1 MHLEKVLENVKQWA
15 KEAGRIQMAYFR
27 KDSLI
32 IESKSSQVDLV
43 TEADKKS
50 EAFIL
55 EAIKSTYPDH
65 SILSEE
71 TGVTDKKSQYEWV
84 VDPLDGTTNFAQGI
98 PVFAVSIAL
107 KEDGESVLGVVYN
120 PVLDELFHAVKGMG
134 AYLNG
139 RRLFVSQKE
148 DLKQCVLASGFPYS
162 RAKTH
167 DNNALHFGHMV
178 PKVRGLRRLGAA
190 SYDLANV
197 AAGVMDG
204 YWEMGLG
211 EWDIAAGRLLV
222 TEAGGQILKWDNK
235 TPWAIIA
242 GNSILVGKIKDELIR
257 AEEKR
262 DDFEK
267 LQKRTLV

>member
-1 MHLEKVLENVKQWA
+1 MDLNNVLKHVIEWA
-15 KEAGRIQMAYFR
+15 TEAGRIQMDYFR
-27 KDSLI
+27 KDTLI
-32 IESKSSQVDLV
+32 IESKSTQVDLV

-50 EAFIL
+50 ETYIL
-55 EAIKSTYPDH
+55 KAIKNTYPDH

-71 TGVTDKKSQYEWV
+71 TGVTENHSDYVWV

-107 KEDGESVLGVVYN
+107 KHKGKSIVGVVFN
-120 PVLDELFHAVKGMG
+120 PVMNELFCATKGGG
-134 AYLNG
+134 AYRNNQRIQVG
-139 RRLFVSQKE
+139 KKT
-148 DLKQCVLASGFPYS
+148 DLKSCVLASGFPYS
-162 RAKTH
+162 RAKSS

-190 SYDLANV
+190 AYDLANV

-211 EWDIAAGRLLV
+211 DWDIAAGTLLV
-222 TEAGGQILKWDNK
+222 EEAGGVILEWQDKK
-235 TPWAIIA
+235 SVAIIA
-242 GNSILVGKIKDELIR
+242 GNKNIAEKVKLELAY

-262 DDFEK
+262 CKFED
-267 LQKRTLV
+267 L